1 MRIAALSFVILCS
14 GCLTY
19 TRLATPTPARGSEVL
34 ATVSVPLEV
43 RIGEITVHDVT
54 FAQGRVAYV
63 DPDSLVLTGTRFVSQ
78 TGTEYATLASPVT
91 IPQSSV
97 VELRQRRVSGW
108 KTGLALGAG
117 AATIAAII
125 AGVGPLAG
133 STGGGGPPKPP
144 PQRLDARGRVVRDL
158 LGVA

>member
-54 FAQGRVAYV
+54 FARGRVAYV
-63 DPDSLVLTGTRFVSQ
+63 DSDSLVLTGTRFVSQ

-91 IPQSSV
+91 IPRSSV
-97 VELRQRRVSGW
+97 VELKQRRVSGW

-125 AGVGPLAG
+125 AGVGPLGG

-144 PQRLDARGRVVRDL
+144 P
-158 LGVA
+158 

>member
-1 MRIAALSFVILCS
+1 MIRRPPRSTLFP
-14 GCLTY
+14 Y
-19 TRLATPTPARGSEVL
+19 TTLFRSL
-34 ATVSVPLEV
+34 ATVSVPLDV

-63 DPDSLVLTGTRFVSQ
+63 DSDSLVLTGTRFVSQ

-91 IPQSSV
+91 IPRSSV
-97 VELRQRRVSGW
+97 VELKQRRVSGW

-125 AGVGPLAG
+125 AGVGPLGG
-133 STGGGGPPKPP
+133 STRGRGRAQAPRPKPP
-144 PQRLDARGRVVRDL
+144 HAGQERCPRAPTP
-158 LGVA
+158 